1 MRRQEADAESS
12 NRMSEQEVVVCL
24 RGIQPNHFSP
34 LFEWTILTVLLA
46 SMALRDGKVGQEE
59 NSSEIHKERC
69 LH

>member
-34 LFEWTILTVLLA
+34 LFEWTILTVFV
-46 SMALRDGKVGQEE
+46 GKYGLEGWQSGTSGEQF
-59 NSSEIHKERC
+59 
-69 LH
+69 